1 MSLLVSSSWRSCT
14 LVFGVA
20 HLTSTGLFLQRTV
33 CYTTAQLNQT
43 NGYSSMFCCDEPSH
57 HQRRHQHYI
66 RHYDHSHPNANLSQ
80 VAAPIEAQGCPHWRL
95 RIGCL
100 HCKLHLTLTHLKPK
114 LTRTD
119 PLRHPQQV
127 LQFQRTLRL
136 KLDVLV
142 HPRILHRH
150 HNRQPS
156 LHLDPPPPHL
166 QARLI
171 QRLDIRQEHKQPL
184 QSIPLKLHQPSLRRA
199 LPSPRGA

>member
-1 MSLLVSSSWRSCT
+1 MLTAIAQCSAATNHLITNAVINITSDIMIILIPMPIFLKSQLPLKRKAVLIGVFALGAFTVS
-14 LVFGVA
+14 FNFN
-20 HLTSTGLFLQRTV
+20 LTQ
-33 CYTTAQLNQT
+33 
-43 NGYSSMFCCDEPSH
+43 
-57 HQRRHQHYI
+57 
-66 RHYDHSHPNANLSQ
+66 
-80 VAAPIEAQGCPHWRL
+80 
-95 RIGCL
+95 
-100 HCKLHLTLTHLKPK
+100 LKPR

-119 PLRHPQQV
+119 SLRHPQQV